1 MYVILIL
8 PRRSMLGMHLKAV
21 HKVTKG
27 VEGEHMRTV
36 KETSIDCQLCS
47 LSVLKTEAEV
57 RKHLSRFHDLN
68 LEEYAARFVHG
79 GGSDGAGSN
88 HFLAAPTAFQQT
100 TNEDVKVPKNV
111 MW

>member
-1 MYVILIL
+1 
-8 PRRSMLGMHLKAV
+8 MHLKAV

-27 VEGEHMRTV
+27 VEGEHMKTLR
-36 KETSIDCQLCS
+36 ETSIDCQLCS
-47 LSVLKTEAEV
+47 LSVLKTEAEF

-79 GGSDGAGSN
+79 DGVANS
-88 HFLAAPTAFQQT
+88 HFLDTPAVQT
-100 TNEDVKVPKNV
+100 TNEDVKPPKNI